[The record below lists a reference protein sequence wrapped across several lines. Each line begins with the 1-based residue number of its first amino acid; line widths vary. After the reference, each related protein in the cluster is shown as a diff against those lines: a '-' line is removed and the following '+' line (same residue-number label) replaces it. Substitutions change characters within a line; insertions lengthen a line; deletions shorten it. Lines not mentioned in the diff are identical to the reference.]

1 MPITAR
7 LSRRFYDKFG
17 DEIVNELVEWL
28 NQVDLAFRSELRQV
42 NETNFVRSDAKLDQ
56 RLAEFAAE
64 LRGQMQTIDAD
75 LRGEMHSLKAELRS
89 ELHDLRG
96 ELRGEM
102 AGLRGEMGVLRAEM
116 VGLRGETKGELHA
129 MKAELM
135 KWMFVFWAATALAVL
150 LK

>member
-28 NQVDLAFRSELRQV
+28 NQVDLAFRSELRQ
-42 NETNFVRSDAKLDQ
+42 TNDANFARLDAKL
-56 RLAEFAAE
+56 AEFRAEMRAEMAA
-64 LRGQMQTIDAD
+64 
-75 LRGEMHSLKAELRS
+75 LRS
-89 ELHDLRG
+89 EMRQEMAALRG
-96 ELRGEM
+96 DM
-102 AGLRGEMGVLRAEM
+102 KA
-116 VGLRGETKGELHA
+116 ELHA

-135 KWMFVFWAATALAVL
+135 KWMFLFWAGTALAGLL